1 MRRCGY
7 WLSLRGAPPTNNETA
22 ITVKIPR
29 VQVFDVPGVVKL
41 MAEIAGVA
49 PARATP
55 P

>member
-29 VQVFDVPGVVKL
+29 IQVFDVAGLTKL
-41 MAEIAGVA
+41 MAEIAGAA
-49 PARATP
+49 PDGATSP
-55 P
+55 